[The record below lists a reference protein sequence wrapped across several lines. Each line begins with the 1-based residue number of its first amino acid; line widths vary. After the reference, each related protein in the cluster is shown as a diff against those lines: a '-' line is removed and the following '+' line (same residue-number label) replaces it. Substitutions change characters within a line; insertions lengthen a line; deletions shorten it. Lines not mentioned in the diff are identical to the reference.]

1 MVWLSLLVAFDDA
14 FVCEGVVWDVEGKL
28 ICCVAQQNPQS
39 RELIPSFLM
48 LHLLHETNIKDKCQS
63 YQAKIDIF
71 YRNINAINGEL
82 PCITTWTNS
91 YKNFF
96 DKNSIL
102 TFYQINCSC
111 R

>member
-14 FVCEGVVWDVEGKL
+14 FVCEGVCEDVEGKV

-48 LHLLHETNIKDKCQS
+48 LHLQPTSNLKDKCQS

-71 YRNINAINGEL
+71 
-82 PCITTWTNS
+82 
-91 YKNFF
+91 
-96 DKNSIL
+96 
-102 TFYQINCSC
+102 Q
-111 R
+111 

>member
-48 LHLLHETNIKDKCQS
+48 LHLQPTSNLKDKCQS
-63 YQAKIDIF
+63 YQQK
-71 YRNINAINGEL
+71 NWCL
-82 PCITTWTNS
+82 PRKFSFIQ
-91 YKNFF
+91 
-96 DKNSIL
+96 SIL
-102 TFYQINCSC
+102 LLMKNLGILQIISFQ
-111 R
+111 

>member
-48 LHLLHETNIKDKCQS
+48 LHLQPTTNLKDKCQS
-63 YQAKIDIF
+63 YQEKSEAFQKTFILNIDYSID
-71 YRNINAINGEL
+71 RNWIIWKLSQEN
-82 PCITTWTNS
+82 
-91 YKNFF
+91 
-96 DKNSIL
+96 
-102 TFYQINCSC
+102 
-111 R
+111 